1 MRCACGGSRFMRRA
15 RFATPAGKKV
25 QKGREASLFQYLV
38 MSSNCHPGHIKPL
51 HGWRST
57 GTDLAT
63 ARENIGCRGR
73 VGDQIP
79 IAQYEP
85 GNANARSSTRA
96 PWFFAD
102 RGVVM
107 RPLGFADAGVPKR

>member
-1 MRCACGGSRFMRRA
+1 MAGVALARTWRRHEK
-15 RFATPAGKKV
+15 TSVVAGV
-25 QKGREASLFQYLV
+25 
-38 MSSNCHPGHIKPL
+38 
-51 HGWRST
+51 
-57 GTDLAT
+57 
-63 ARENIGCRGR
+63 

-85 GNANARSSTRA
+85 GNANARSSMRA

-107 RPLGFADAGVPKR
+107 RPLGFADAGVPKRAMGKCVGSAVGAALD